1 MKPGT
6 FLHLLKQVITLLEDG
21 SILNYGK
28 KFSSLTIT
36 SYRQVYNQMSAYNYN
51 FNVDALDLNSVNSRK
66 DRLKVT
72 RNLQTHVNKYL
83 NMMLEDC
90 KHHNTRKTHLK
101 IIRTTLKKAEAY
113 YGYLFP
119 GLQSMKEL
127 QTEVIALEPS
137 QVELIHNNNPGIE
150 LQDIWYY
157 TRLMLYS
164 CMRVSD
170 LVNFQASSDGSVV
183 TIITK
188 KGVGSISSFY
198 LPDDVLKFLEGKGS
212 FSQSQQYFRVR
223 LKELLKFYNEF
234 HKKKIVYS
242 YDHNGNPVHEEKF
255 LFDLITPHKLRA
267 SGITYQLSKGLSEI
281 EARNISGH
289 TNGSKAFYRYV
300 KHSNSDSIEK
310 QKRIHNQMLIK

>member
-1 MKPGT
+1 MNTGS
-6 FLHLLKQVITLLEDG
+6 FISLLKQVITLLEDG

-28 KFSSLTIT
+28 KFSNLTIT
-36 SYRQVYNQMSAYNYN
+36 SYRQVYNQMTAYKFN
-51 FNVDALDLNSVNSRK
+51 FDIESLDLNNVNNRK

-72 RNLQTHVNKYL
+72 RNLQGHVNKYL
-83 NMMLEDC
+83 NMMLDDC

-101 IIRTTLKKAEAY
+101 IIRTTLKKAETH
-113 YGYLFP
+113 YGYMFP
-119 GLQSMKEL
+119 GLQSMREL
-127 QTEVIALEPS
+127 QTEVIALDPT

-150 LQDIWYY
+150 LEDVWYY

-188 KGVGSISSFY
+188 KGIGSISSFY
-198 LPDDVLKFLEGKGS
+198 LPKDVRDFLEGKGS
-212 FSQSQQYFRVR
+212 FSHSQQHFRVQ
-223 LKELLKFYNEF
+223 LKTLLKSYKQLHE
-234 HKKKIVYS
+234 KKIVYT

-255 LFDLITPHKLRA
+255 LYDIITPHKLRA
-267 SGITYQLSKGLSEI
+267 SGITYHLSKGLSEI

-289 TNGSKAFYRYV
+289 KNGSTAFYRYV
-300 KHSNSDSIEK
+300 KHSNTESIEK
-310 QKRIHNQMLIK
+310 QKKYSRQYTA

>member
-28 KFSSLTIT
+28 KFSNLTIT

-127 QTEVIALEPS
+127 QT
-137 QVELIHNNNPGIE
+137 
-150 LQDIWYY
+150 
-157 TRLMLYS
+157 
-164 CMRVSD
+164 
-170 LVNFQASSDGSVV
+170 
-183 TIITK
+183 
-188 KGVGSISSFY
+188 
-198 LPDDVLKFLEGKGS
+198 
-212 FSQSQQYFRVR
+212 
-223 LKELLKFYNEF
+223 
-234 HKKKIVYS
+234 
-242 YDHNGNPVHEEKF
+242 
-255 LFDLITPHKLRA
+255 
-267 SGITYQLSKGLSEI
+267 
-281 EARNISGH
+281 
-289 TNGSKAFYRYV
+289 
-300 KHSNSDSIEK
+300 
-310 QKRIHNQMLIK
+310 